1 MRVLIDMNLS
11 PDWLETF
18 KQHGIEAL
26 HWSKVGKHNAPDTD
40 ILSYA
45 KTGGYIIFT
54 NDLDFGTILALGS
67 HSSPSVL
74 QLRTQDILPSD
85 VENVVIQTLK
95 ICKDYLDTGALVV
108 VDANKT
114 RVRILPLRENN

>member
-11 PDWLETF
+11 PDWVETF
-18 KQHGIEAL
+18 KQHDIEAL
-26 HWSKVGKHNAPDTD
+26 HWSTVGEHNAPDTD
-40 ILSYA
+40 ILGYA

-54 NDLDFGTILALGS
+54 NDLDFGTILALGG

-74 QLRTQDILPSD
+74 QLRNQDILPSD
-85 VENVVIQTLK
+85 VENVVVQTLK
-95 ICKDYLDTGALVV
+95 ICKDYLETGALVV
-108 VDANKT
+108 VDADKT

>member
-11 PDWLETF
+11 PDWVETF
-18 KQHGIEAL
+18 KRHNIEAL
-26 HWSKVGKHNAPDTD
+26 HWSKVGKYNAPDTD

-45 KTGGYIIFT
+45 KTGSYIIFT
-54 NDLDFGTILALGS
+54 NDLDFGTILALGG

-74 QLRTQDILPSD
+74 QLRNQDILPSD
-85 VENVVIQTLK
+85 VENVVVQTLQT
-95 ICKDYLDTGALVV
+95 CQGYLEAGALVV

-114 RVRILPLRENN
+114 RVRILPLRESN